1 MNGVDTVLLRAHAFR
16 DRSPKLAQ
24 STREKTGRERKSER
38 ERNARY
44 ADAELH
50 VFGLAIAVTL
60 WSTIVGKPGRPSR
73 FASYVGGRDCNAA
86 AQGRTYEHMYASN
99 SVNPAIGTA

>member
-1 MNGVDTVLLRAHAFR
+1 MNDVDTVLLRAHAFR

-24 STREKTGRERKSER
+24 STREKRDER

-73 FASYVGGRDCNAA
+73 CASYVGGRDCNAA
-86 AQGRTYEHMYASN
+86 AQWRTYEHMCASN
-99 SVNPAIGTA
+99 SVNPADWNCLG

>member
-1 MNGVDTVLLRAHAFR
+1 MREARGEKR
-16 DRSPKLAQ
+16 D
-24 STREKTGRERKSER
+24 ER

-44 ADAELH
+44 ADAELD